1 MRALRRQRAA
11 NALSWIYAIGTV
23 CALVLWCR
31 YRLLHRD
38 EAPWWV
44 DFAIA
49 LLNLPVGASLVSVA
63 LMAVI
68 THGLVH
74 RKRLALL
81 LVLLFQLLGVLR
93 AITILVLMIWFRDSV
108 EITAGTVEGP
118 AETSVLF
125 VPTLVLAVVLVAV
138 SVAACA
144 LVIWLW
150 PAFPARFAPGSW
162 LRAVLVLLCGG
173 LLATA
178 VAHLLVLLRDDS
190 GEPWRQTLAVLA
202 RSVDITLP
210 PAWQGTQV
218 GGVVPFIT
226 SLILGASVIGAVV
239 VFIRTARPAGS
250 WEPGNELHLRRL
262 LLDHG
267 EDDSLG
273 YVSTRRERLLYFD
286 ESRRA
291 AIGYQVFGGVALAS
305 GDPIGDPTCWGRTIE
320 SWHAESRRYG
330 WTPAVLA
337 CSEAGA
343 RAYALALGFTVL
355 RLGDEAVLDTAAF
368 QLNSTAMGEVRRAW
382 ARARRDGLRAV
393 IGFQGEL
400 APEQIDE
407 VRALAE
413 RWRGDE
419 TERGYS
425 MELGR
430 LGDEADPRIVV
441 ATVRDESDRPLAM
454 MTFLPWG
461 RYGLSLDLMRRD
473 PQAPNGVNEF
483 LLAELMVWGKG
494 HAIRRVSL
502 NFAFLRHVFAQ
513 AEDVAAAPINRAGSR
528 MLGALD
534 RFWQI
539 QRLYRSNA
547 KYRPEWRP
555 RYLVLPTPLTA
566 PQVVGAAML
575 AEGFLPDLFWL
586 HRGAPSSATLGPAEL
601 AELRELT
608 EARPPEIDT
617 VRRSDQ
623 SRQRLA
629 HLEALRAVG
638 EPGYPVGNRNAVW
651 LRDLPADAAV
661 DPGVE
666 IVGRVRAVRHH
677 GGVCFVDLVDAGA
690 SHQLVLEADVL
701 GRAEVAR
708 AARLLDRGDLVGVHA
723 AAGRSRNGT
732 PSLLVSSWQVL
743 AKALQPIPWGGFDDP
758 RARVRNR
765 CLDLIVHPDQLEL
778 LAARSRAIAAV
789 RGCLSEAGFHEVETP
804 MLNTVHGGASARPFR
819 THINAYDTDLVLRI
833 APELALK
840 RLVVAG
846 FGAVFEIG
854 KNFRNEGA
862 DSSHNPEFTVVE
874 AYQPF
879 ADYIDMLLLTQRI
892 IQRAA
897 AAVHG
902 REAMPLPGADGAMR
916 LTDISGQWPRAR
928 VCDAVSQALGREVSL
943 STDLGELVDLAHA
956 HGIETG
962 ATWGPGRVLEELYGE
977 LVEPMTVMPTFYLDF
992 PAETSPLTAPHRSEP
1007 GLVERWDLVAGGMEL
1022 GTAYSELAD
1031 PLVQRSRLVEQSWQA
1046 AQGDPEAM
1054 EVDEEFLAALELGM
1068 PPTGGLGIGLDRL
1081 VMALTGATIRQVL
1094 SFPFVRPQR

>member
-1 MRALRRQRAA
+1 MRDLRRQRAA
-11 NALSWIYAIGTV
+11 NALSWVYAIGTI
-23 CALVLWCR
+23 CALLMWCR
-31 YRLLHRD
+31 YRFFYRD
-38 EAPWWV
+38 AVPWWL
-44 DFAIA
+44 DFTVA
-49 LLNLPVGASLVSVA
+49 LLNLPVGASLVSV
-63 LMAVI
+63 LFMAVV

-74 RKRLALL
+74 RKRLALV
-81 LVLLFQLLGVLR
+81 LVLVFQLLGVLQ
-93 AITILVLMIWFRDSV
+93 AIAILTLMAGFGDSLDLADGS
-108 EITAGTVEGP
+108 T
-118 AETSVLF
+118 VLF
-125 VPTLVLAVVLVAV
+125 VPTLVLSVVLVVV
-138 SVAACA
+138 SAAACA

-162 LRAVLVLLCGG
+162 WRATLVLLCGG
-173 LLATA
+173 LLTI
-178 VAHLLVLLRDDS
+178 VVTYLLVLALHDDS
-190 GEPWRQTLAVLA
+190 GEPWRQTIAALAISMDV
-202 RSVDITLP
+202 TLP
-210 PAWQGTQV
+210 PSWQAVQV
-218 GGVVPFIT
+218 RDVVPLVS
-226 SLILGASVIGAVV
+226 SLILGASMIGSVI
-239 VFIRTARPAGS
+239 VFTRTTRPADS
-250 WEPGNELHLRRL
+250 WEPGNELQLRRL
-262 LLDHG
+262 LRDHG
-267 EDDSLG
+267 EEDSLG
-273 YVSTRRERLLYFD
+273 YVSTRRDRLLHFG
-286 ESRRA
+286 ESQRA

-305 GDPIGDPTCWGRTIE
+305 GDPIGDPACWGRTIE
-320 SWHAESRRYG
+320 SWHAETRRYG

-343 RAYALALGFTVL
+343 RAYARALGFTVL

-368 QLNSTAMGEVRRAW
+368 QLHSTAMSEVRRAW
-382 ARARRDGLRAV
+382 TRARRDGLHAEIRFQHELTSEQVDEAV
-393 IGFQGEL
+393 TL
-400 APEQIDE
+400 AD
-407 VRALAE
+407 

-419 TERGYS
+419 AERGYS

-441 ATVRDESDRPLAM
+441 AMVRDASDRPQAM

-473 PQAPNGVNEF
+473 RQAPNGVNEF
-483 LLAELMVWGKG
+483 LLAELMAWGRG
-494 HAIRRVSL
+494 HGIRRLSL

-513 AEDVAAAPINRAGSR
+513 AEDVATAPINQAGSR
-528 MLGALD
+528 LLGAMD

-547 KYRPEWRP
+547 KYRPDWQP
-555 RYLVLPTPLTA
+555 RYLALPTPLTT
-566 PQVVGAAML
+566 PQVAGAAAL
-575 AEGFLPDLFWL
+575 AEGYLPDLFWL
-586 HRGAPSSATLGPAEL
+586 HRDAPSSATLGPAEL

-608 EARPPEIDT
+608 EPRPPEIEP

-623 SRQRLA
+623 SQQRLA
-629 HLEALRAVG
+629 HLEALRAGG
-638 EPGYPVGNRNAVW
+638 EPGYPVGRRNAVW
-651 LRDLPADAAV
+651 LRDLPGDTAPEA
-661 DPGVE
+661 GVE
-666 IVGRVRAVRHH
+666 LVGRVRAIRHH

-690 SHQLVLEADVL
+690 SRQLILEADVL

-723 AAGRSRNGT
+723 AAGRSRTGT

-765 CLDLIVHPDQLEL
+765 SLDLIVHPDQLEL

-789 RGCLSEAGFHEVETP
+789 RGCLTEAGFHEVETP

-862 DSSHNPEFTVVE
+862 DASHNPEFTVVE

-902 REAMPLPGADGAMR
+902 REAMPLPDADGTMR
-916 LTDISGQWPRAR
+916 LTDISGQWPRVS
-928 VCDAVSQALGREVSL
+928 VCDALSQALGREVTP
-943 STDLGELVDLAHA
+943 STDLDELVELARA

-962 ATWGPGRVLEELYGE
+962 ATWGPGKVLEELYGE
-977 LVEPMTVMPTFYLDF
+977 LVEPRTVMPTFYLDF

-1031 PLVQRSRLVEQSWQA
+1031 PLIQRTRLVEQSWQA

-1054 EVDEEFLAALELGM
+1054 EVDEDFLGALELGM
-1068 PPTGGLGIGLDRL
+1068 PPTGGLGIGLDRM

-1094 SFPFVRPQR
+1094 NFPFVRPQR